1 MKFSSDNYLMLYKER
16 HKEVYESQLN
26 RPQAISYFDRLA
38 FDLIDPN
45 GYRRREIEKRKE
57 IGGKVVA
64 TFCLFVP
71 EEIIIA
77 SGSIYLKLDA
87 AFSFAIPEAE
97 TIIPREICPMIK
109 SFLGAMVLKVPPIL
123 ELVDFAI
130 GETSCDGK
138 KKIWELLNDFIP
150 TYVMELPQ
158 KKYQIDRELWLREV
172 FQLKEKMEVETR
184 TKITMEK
191 LAHAIDVV
199 NKKRKALARLQSL
212 RAVDPPPISGRE
224 TALVFQIA
232 PFDDPERFTLQVN
245 KLCDELDGRIEKREG
260 IGKLNKPRIMIA
272 GSPMG
277 FMDWK
282 LLHIIES
289 NGAIVVCEDTCQ
301 GARYFLE
308 PCVRSDRVGVLRQLR
323 LIADRYLNLPCPCF
337 TPGYCGVI
345 QIKELIKEYKI
356 DGVIYYVLQFCHG
369 FNIEYHKIEKIL
381 NGAGIP
387 VLKIQTDYSEED
399 TEQLRTRIEAF
410 LERIK
415 Q

>member
-1 MKFSSDNYLMLYKER
+1 MKSPSDNYLKIYKEK
-16 HKEVYESQLN
+16 HEEVYGNQNN
-26 RPQAISYFDRLA
+26 RPKAITYFENLT
-38 FDLIDPN
+38 FDLFDPK
-45 GYRRREIEKRKE
+45 GYRRKEIEKHKE
-57 IGGKVVA
+57 MGGKVVA

-71 EEIIIA
+71 EEVIIA
-77 SGSIYLKLDA
+77 SGSICLKLDA
-87 AFSFAIPEAE
+87 AFSFTIPEAE

-109 SFLGAMVLKVPPIL
+109 SFWGALVLKVPPIL

-138 KKIWELLNDFIP
+138 KKTWELLNDFIP

-158 KKYQIDRELWLREV
+158 KKYQINRDLWLREV
-172 FQLKEKMEVETR
+172 FQLKEKMEAEMGK
-184 TKITMEK
+184 KITLEK

-199 NKKRKALARLQSL
+199 NEKRKALARLQSL
-212 RAVDPPPISGRE
+212 RAADPPPISGRD
-224 TALVFQIA
+224 TALIFQIA
-232 PFDDPERFTLQVN
+232 PFDDPERFTQQVN
-245 KLCDELDGRIEKREG
+245 KLCDELEGEIEKRKG
-260 IGKLNKPRIMIA
+260 IGEPKKPRIMIT

-277 FMDWK
+277 LLDWK
-282 LLHIIES
+282 LHHIIEN

-301 GARYFLE
+301 GSRYFLE
-308 PCVRSDRVGVLRQLR
+308 PWVGSDSGGVLRLLR

-337 TPGYCGVI
+337 TPGYCSVI
-345 QIKELIKEYKI
+345 QVKESTKEYKI

-369 FNIEYHKIEKIL
+369 FNIEYHKIEKFL
-381 NGAGIP
+381 NEAGIP